1 MRQGGRRTPSALV
14 EDSCLRRVDAR
25 VKLALSLT
33 LSFAVMLPLGRLIP
47 FAVVVLFMLVM
58 VGLPSRF
65 GREIYRLRWLL
76 VVLFVVD
83 WFFVSFEL
91 AVAVT
96 VRLCLLVGSF
106 QILLATTSP
115 DELHRALAQLG
126 LSQRVAFSLG
136 IAQQALALLQDDMR
150 RIVEAQRARGVA
162 FEMRRGSLAAR
173 WKTLRRDGLAVLVPT
188 IVVATQR
195 AWAAHESAAAR
206 GFDGDRSPVPPS
218 RSLHARD
225 RAWLGGAVVLVVLLL
240 WWR

>member
-1 MRQGGRRTPSALV
+1 MRNGDRGRPTSIV
-14 EDSCLRRVDAR
+14 EHSSLRPVDAR
-25 VKLALSLT
+25 VKLALSLA
-33 LSFAVMLPLGRLIP
+33 LSFAVMLPIERLIP
-47 FAVVVLFMLVM
+47 FAAAALAMLAS
-58 VGLPSRF
+58 VGLLPRF
-65 GREIYRLRWLL
+65 GREVYRLRWLL

-83 WFFVSFEL
+83 WIFVSVEL

-106 QILLATTSP
+106 EVLLATTSP

-126 LSQRVAFSLG
+126 VSQRVAFSLG
-136 IAQQALALLQDDMR
+136 IAQQALALLQDDVR

-162 FEMRRGSLAAR
+162 FELGQGSLGER
-173 WKTLRRDGLAVLVPT
+173 WQALRRDGLAVLVPT

-206 GFDGDRSPVPPS
+206 GFDGDRSPSPAG
-218 RSLHARD
+218 RALQARD
-225 RAWLGGAVVLVVLLL
+225 RAWLCGAGGLVLLLL